1 MLELII
7 ALLSGGAFIILNAGA
22 AQSFPPPLS
31 SKEEKEY
38 FKLMK
43 EGDGVARAK
52 LIEHNLRLV
61 SHIVRKYYGSRG
73 ESEELLSIGSI
84 GLIKAV
90 DTFDNS
96 NGARLATYAAK
107 CIQNEILMYFRSQ
120 KKQSLEVS
128 IDDAIDTD
136 REGNPLTY
144 IDIIRCEDTVADDID
159 RKLCAAKALEYIRD
173 KLSERE
179 REIIIKRYGLDGSD
193 PITQRETAETLG
205 ISRSYVSRLEKS
217 VLSALSEYLS

>member
-1 MLELII
+1 MRI
-7 ALLSGGAFIILNAGA
+7 A
-22 AQSFPPPLS
+22 
-31 SKEEKEY
+31 
-38 FKLMK
+38 
-43 EGDGVARAK
+43 
-52 LIEHNLRLV
+52 
-61 SHIVRKYYGSRG
+61 
-73 ESEELLSIGSI
+73 
-84 GLIKAV
+84 
-90 DTFDNS
+90 
-96 NGARLATYAAK
+96 
-107 CIQNEILMYFRSQ
+107 NEILMYFRSQ

-193 PITQRETAETLG
+193 PITQRETAEALG